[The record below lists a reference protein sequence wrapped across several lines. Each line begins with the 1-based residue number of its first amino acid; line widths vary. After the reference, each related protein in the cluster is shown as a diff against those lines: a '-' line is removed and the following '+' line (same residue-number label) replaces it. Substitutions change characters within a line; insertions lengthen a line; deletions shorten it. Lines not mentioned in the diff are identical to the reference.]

1 MQMNRLAEAR
11 TSQGV
16 SVAAISRFLGIT
28 EEQVCSQENPSC
40 DLRISELQ
48 GWHKALKIPISELVV
63 DCGCELSA
71 PVLDRARVVRLMKTA
86 IAIREAEKVKSTLS
100 QMLIEQ
106 VIEMMPELSSMLGP
120 EK

>member
-11 TSQGV
+11 TSQGISV
-16 SVAAISRFLGIT
+16 SAISRFLGIT
-28 EEQVCSQENPSC
+28 KEQVCQQENPSC

-63 DCGCELSA
+63 DCGCELSS
-71 PVLDRARVVRLMKTA
+71 PVLDRARFVRLMKTA
-86 IAIREAEKVKSTLS
+86 IAIREAEKSTLS

-106 VIEMMPELSSMLGP
+106 LIEIMPELSSMLGA
-120 EK
+120 KK